1 MPTVRDIES
10 MTLLDDPSHI
20 GAARKLDARTEEWKA
35 AAAAEMGSSGVPYSE
50 KLKNVAAVP
59 AEYGKKQTSTVY
71 GKVAG
76 GTEARTGK
84 QNEHV
89 ESMPCRKPAPQNIIP
104 TNIINI

>member
-1 MPTVRDIES
+1 MVRDIES

-35 AAAAEMGSSGVPYSE
+35 AAAEMGSSGVPYSE
-50 KLKNVAAVP
+50 KLKNVASVP
-59 AEYGKKQTSTVY
+59 AEYGKKLTSTVY